1 MENLRNSQML
11 QLSQSEL
18 LETEPEEKFIL
29 SKIVGSR
36 VTTILKIYLIKD
48 IFQDIFNCIFLEF

>member
-1 MENLRNSQML
+1 ML

>member
-18 LETEPEEKFIL
+18 LETEPEEEFL

-36 VTTILKIYLIKD
+36 VITILKIYLIKD

>member
-18 LETEPEEKFIL
+18 LETEPEEEFIL